1 MAPLN
6 VLKLTRR
13 EHDILACLADG
24 KTNRQIAEALYISVP
39 TVQNHLQ
46 NIFQKLHV
54 TNRTQA
60 VVVAQRLGLLRT
72 ETHQI
77 NHGPSRSTQYPANVL
92 TEEPILTGTRHQR
105 SNDAGGVR

>member
-1 MAPLN
+1 MAPHN

-13 EHDILACLADG
+13 EHDILVCLTEG

-60 VVVAQRLGLLRT
+60 VVLAQRLELLRT

-77 NHGPSRSTQYPANVL
+77 NQVSSRSKLYSSNVL
-92 TEEPILTGTRHQR
+92 TEEPIINRTRHQR
-105 SNDAGGVR
+105 SNDTGGVR